1 MKRAIVISPTGE
13 PLPLEANALAAAA
26 ARRWPDQI
34 VVKGERDFLP
44 GIALTIDVRPVGAPG
59 FNIDL
64 LTDST
69 SVHMDGTPDQNIE
82 LAAWL
87 RSLMPADAPRIIVC
101 DQAWS
106 MHAELPSGV
115 TANKIRT
122 TIVDHSTP
130 GWDANDPALRG

>member
-1 MKRAIVISPTGE
+1 MKRAMIISPTGT
-13 PLPLEANALAAAA
+13 PLPLTADTLVEAAQQH
-26 ARRWPDQI
+26 WPGR
-34 VVKGERDFLP
+34 VNVLGPGERVKA
-44 GIALTIDVRPVGAPG
+44 ALTIDVNPVGEPG
-59 FNIDL
+59 FLIDL
-64 LTDST
+64 SST
-69 SVHMDGTPDQNIE
+69 GASIRLDGTPEQNVE
-82 LAAWL
+82 TAAWL

-115 TANKIRT
+115 TADKIRT